1 MTGTLPLKRGGCR
14 YLRNGRG
21 LWETQPGPAN
31 AAWNGM
37 LTGQGIGVADMAV
50 QSDVSDAVGAA
61 GPYDRA
67 KALSAFKLGDVTFYW
82 ITRLAAISVLL
93 ILGGIIL
100 SLIVGAWPAM
110 REYGFAFLWTQRWA
124 PQADPPVLGA
134 LGPIYGTLVTSF
146 IAMLIAIP
154 VGLGVA
160 IFLTELCPQWLR
172 RPIGIAIELLAGIPS
187 IIYGMW
193 GFFVLGPFLAY
204 TFQPFMISICANIP
218 VLNAIFAGP
227 PSYLSLF
234 NASLILAIMVLPFI
248 TAISVDVFKTVP
260 PVLKE
265 AAYGVGCTT
274 WEVVR
279 NVVIPYTRVGV
290 IGGIML
296 ALGRALG
303 ETMAVTFIIGN
314 SFRITGSIFSPGTT
328 ISAAIASEFA
338 ESDGLHQSGLI
349 LCGLLLFVLT
359 FFVLAAARLMLMRL
373 EQKAGK

>member
-1 MTGTLPLKRGGCR
+1 MSDL
-14 YLRNGRG
+14 
-21 LWETQPGPAN
+21 
-31 AAWNGM
+31 
-37 LTGQGIGVADMAV
+37 AV
-50 QSDVSDAVGAA
+50 QGTSLEAA

-67 KALSAFKLGDVTFYW
+67 RALSAFKFGDKAFYW
-82 ITRLAAISVLL
+82 TTRIAAISVLL
-93 ILGGIIL
+93 LLGGIIL
-100 SLIVGAWPAM
+100 SLIVGAWPAIK
-110 REYGFAFLWTQRWA
+110 EYGLAFIWTARWA
-124 PQADPPVLGA
+124 PSADPPVLGA
-134 LGPIYGTLVTSF
+134 LGPLYGTVVTSV
-146 IAMLIAIP
+146 IAMVIAIP
-154 VGLGVA
+154 VGLGIA

-193 GFFVLGPFLAY
+193 GFFVLGPFLAN
-204 TFQPFMISICANIP
+204 TFQPAMIRLFEGVPILGSI
-218 VLNAIFAGP
+218 FGGP

-234 NASLILAIMVLPFI
+234 NAALVLAIMVLPFI
-248 TAISVDVFKTVP
+248 TAISRDVFATVP

-279 NVVIPYTRVGV
+279 NVVLPYTRVGV
-290 IGGIML
+290 IGGVML

-314 SFRITGSIFSPGTT
+314 SFRISPSIFAPGTT

-338 ESDGLHQSGLI
+338 ESDGLHQSGLM
-349 LCGLLLFVLT
+349 LLGLLLFILT

-373 EQKAGK
+373 ERKAGN

>member
-1 MTGTLPLKRGGCR
+1 MSEL
-14 YLRNGRG
+14 
-21 LWETQPGPAN
+21 
-31 AAWNGM
+31 
-37 LTGQGIGVADMAV
+37 AV
-50 QSDVSDAVGAA
+50 QSDLMEAA

-67 KALSAFKLGDVTFYW
+67 RALHAFKLGDVTFYW
-82 ITRLAAISVLL
+82 VTRVCAISVLL

-100 SLIVGAWPAM
+100 SLIVGAWPAIQQ
-110 REYGFAFLWTQRWA
+110 YGVAFLWSQRWA
-124 PQADPPVLGA
+124 PSADPPVLGA
-134 LGPIYGTLVTSF
+134 LGPMYGTLVTSF

-154 VGLGVA
+154 VGMGIA

-172 RPIGIAIELLAGIPS
+172 RPIGLAIELLAGIPS

-204 TFQPFMISICANIP
+204 TFQPVMIGLFDGVP
-218 VLNAIFAGP
+218 VLGSIFAGP

-234 NASLILAIMVLPFI
+234 NAALILAIMVLPFI
-248 TAISVDVFKTVP
+248 TSISVDVFKTVP

-265 AAYGVGCTT
+265 AAYGIGCTT

-303 ETMAVTFIIGN
+303 ETMAVTFVIGN
-314 SFRITGSIFSPGTT
+314 AHQLAASLMAPGN
-328 ISAAIASEFA
+328 SIASALANEFTEA
-338 ESDGLHQSGLI
+338 VGDVYFSALI
-349 LCGLLLFVLT
+349 ELGLLLFLIT
-359 FFVLAAARLMLMRL
+359 TIVLAFSKLLLMRL
-373 EQKAGK
+373 ARHEGART

>member
-1 MTGTLPLKRGGCR
+1 MA
-14 YLRNGRG
+14 
-21 LWETQPGPAN
+21 E
-31 AAWNGM
+31 
-37 LTGQGIGVADMAV
+37 MAV
-50 QSDVSDAVGAA
+50 ESNVIDAA

-82 ITRLAAISVLL
+82 ITRLSAISVLL
-93 ILGGIIL
+93 ILGGIII
-100 SLIVGAWPAM
+100 SLIVGAFPAIK
-110 REYGFAFLWTQRWA
+110 EYGISFLWTQRWA
-124 PQADPPVLGA
+124 PSADPPVLGA

-154 VGLGVA
+154 VGLGIA

-172 RPIGIAIELLAGIPS
+172 RPIGMAVELLAGIPS

-193 GFFVLGPFLAY
+193 GFFVLGPFLAN
-204 TFQPFMISICANIP
+204 TFQPFMIRVFDGVP
-218 VLNAIFAGP
+218 VLGAIFAGP

-234 NASLILAIMVLPFI
+234 NAALILAIMVLPFI
-248 TAISVDVFKTVP
+248 TSISVDVFKTVP

-279 NVVIPYTRVGV
+279 SVVIPYTRVGI
-290 IGGIML
+290 IGGVML

-314 SFRITGSIFSPGTT
+314 SFKISSSIFAPGTT

-349 LCGLLLFVLT
+349 LLGLLLFVLT
-359 FFVLAAARLMLMRL
+359 FFVLAAARLMLLRL
-373 EQKAGK
+373 ETKAGK

>member
-1 MTGTLPLKRGGCR
+1 MAL
-14 YLRNGRG
+14 
-21 LWETQPGPAN
+21 QSSS
-31 AAWNGM
+31 M
-37 LTGQGIGVADMAV
+37 QSADTF
-50 QSDVSDAVGAA
+50 
-61 GPYDRA
+61 DRA
-67 KALSAFKLGDVTFYW
+67 KALSAFKFGDRAFYW
-82 ITRLAAISVLL
+82 TTRACAISVLL

-100 SLIVGAWPAM
+100 SLFAGAWPAL
-110 REYGFAFLWTQRWA
+110 REYGLAFLWTQRWA
-124 PQADPPVLGA
+124 PAADPPVLGA
-134 LGPIYGTLVTSF
+134 LGPIYGTLVTSV
-146 IAMLIAIP
+146 IAMAIAIP
-154 VGLGVA
+154 VGIGIA
-160 IFLTELCPQWLR
+160 IFLTEMCPQWLR
-172 RPIGIAIELLAGIPS
+172 RPIGMAVELLAGIPS

-193 GFFVLGPFLAY
+193 GFFVLGPFLANS
-204 TFQPFMISICANIP
+204 FQPFMINLFEGVP
-218 VLNAIFAGP
+218 VLGAIFAGP

-314 SFRITGSIFSPGTT
+314 SFRITGSVFSPGTT

-349 LCGLLLFVLT
+349 LLGLLLFVLT

-373 EQKAGK
+373 EKKAGN

>member
-1 MTGTLPLKRGGCR
+1 
-14 YLRNGRG
+14 
-21 LWETQPGPAN
+21 
-31 AAWNGM
+31 
-37 LTGQGIGVADMAV
+37 MAV
-50 QSDVSDAVGAA
+50 QTEVSDIAAAA

-67 KALSAFKLGDVTFYW
+67 RALSAFKLGDVTFYW

-93 ILGGIIL
+93 ILGGIIV
-100 SLIVGAWPAM
+100 SLIIGAWPAM
-110 REYGFAFLWTQRWA
+110 KAYGFEFLWTRRWA
-124 PQADPPVLGA
+124 PSADPPVLGA

-154 VGLGVA
+154 VGLGIA

-204 TFQPFMISICANIP
+204 NFQPFMISLCANIP
-218 VLNAIFAGP
+218 VLQDIFAGP

-279 NVVIPYTRVGV
+279 SVVIPYTRVGV

-296 ALGRALG
+296 
-303 ETMAVTFIIGN
+303 
-314 SFRITGSIFSPGTT
+314 
-328 ISAAIASEFA
+328 
-338 ESDGLHQSGLI
+338 
-349 LCGLLLFVLT
+349 
-359 FFVLAAARLMLMRL
+359 
-373 EQKAGK
+373 

>member
-1 MTGTLPLKRGGCR
+1 
-14 YLRNGRG
+14 
-21 LWETQPGPAN
+21 
-31 AAWNGM
+31 
-37 LTGQGIGVADMAV
+37 MAV
-50 QSDVSDAVGAA
+50 QSDGMEAA

-67 KALSAFKLGDVTFYW
+67 KALNAFKFGDATFYW
-82 ITRLAAISVLL
+82 ITRICAISVLL
-93 ILGGIIL
+93 ILTGIIL
-100 SLIVGAWPAM
+100 SLIAGAWPAM
-110 REYGFAFLWTQRWA
+110 KQFGFAFLWTQRWA
-124 PQADPPVLGA
+124 PSAEPPVLGA
-134 LGPIYGTLVTSF
+134 LGPIYGTLVTSV
-146 IAMLIAIP
+146 IAMVVAIP
-154 VGLGVA
+154 VGLGIA

-172 RPIGIAIELLAGIPS
+172 RPIGMAIELLAGIPS

-204 TFQPFMISICANIP
+204 TFQPFMIWAFDGGP
-218 VLNAIFAGP
+218 VLGSIFAGP

-248 TAISVDVFKTVP
+248 TSISVDVFKTVP

-290 IGGIML
+290 IGGVML

-314 SFRITGSIFSPGTT
+314 SFRISSSIFAPGTT

-338 ESDGLHQSGLI
+338 ESDGLHQSALI
-349 LCGLLLFVLT
+349 LLGLLLFVLT
-359 FFVLAAARLMLMRL
+359 FFVLAAARLMLTHL
-373 EQKAGK
+373 EKKAGN

>member
-1 MTGTLPLKRGGCR
+1 
-14 YLRNGRG
+14 
-21 LWETQPGPAN
+21 
-31 AAWNGM
+31 
-37 LTGQGIGVADMAV
+37 MAV
-50 QSDVSDAVGAA
+50 QGNTIEAA

-67 KALSAFKLGDVTFYW
+67 KALNAFKFGDKAFYLVT
-82 ITRLAAISVLL
+82 RASAIGVLL

-100 SLIVGAWPAM
+100 SLIAGAWPAM
-110 REYGFAFLWTQRWA
+110 KEYGFSFLWTQRWA
-124 PQADPPVLGA
+124 PANDPPILGA
-134 LGPIYGTLVTSF
+134 LGPIYGTMVTSI
-146 IAMLIAIP
+146 IAMMIAIP
-154 VGLGVA
+154 VGIGIA

-193 GFFVLGPFLAY
+193 GFFVLGPFLANN
-204 TFQPFMISICANIP
+204 FQPFMISIFEGVP
-218 VLNAIFAGP
+218 VLGAIFAGP

-234 NASLILAIMVLPFI
+234 NAALILAIMVLPFI

-314 SFRITGSIFSPGTT
+314 SFRISGSIFAPGTT

-349 LCGLLLFVLT
+349 MLGLLLFVLT
-359 FFVLAAARLMLMRL
+359 FLVLSAARLMLMRL

>member
-1 MTGTLPLKRGGCR
+1 
-14 YLRNGRG
+14 
-21 LWETQPGPAN
+21 
-31 AAWNGM
+31 
-37 LTGQGIGVADMAV
+37 MAV
-50 QSDVSDAVGAA
+50 QTDASNVIEAA

-67 KALSAFKLGDVTFYW
+67 KALSAFKLGDIMFYW

-93 ILGGIIL
+93 ILGGIIV
-100 SLIVGAWPAM
+100 SLIIGAWPAM
-110 REYGFAFLWTQRWA
+110 RQYGFAFLTTERWA
-124 PQADPPVLGA
+124 PSLDPPILGA
-134 LGPIYGTLVTSF
+134 VGPVYGTLVTSF

-204 TFQPFMISICANIP
+204 TFQPFMIGLFAHVP
-218 VLNAIFAGP
+218 LLNVVFGGP

-248 TAISVDVFKTVP
+248 TSISVDVFKTVP

-265 AAYGVGCTT
+265 AAYGMGCTT
-274 WEVVR
+274 WEVVK

-290 IGGIML
+290 IGGVML

-349 LCGLLLFVLT
+349 LLGLLLFVLT
-359 FFVLAAARLMLMRL
+359 FLVLASARLMLLRL
-373 EQKAGK
+373 EKKAGK